1 MHLAVY
7 LPLLIPVI
15 AALAA
20 APVAE
25 RLPPRPA
32 TWLLAGSALALAVA
46 SSVVLGLLALTA
58 VVRVPFVAGLGHM
71 SARAISHAD
80 PASVPV
86 AIIATAFLA
95 YAALAACRALL
106 RRVTAIAAAGR
117 RARNLPG
124 AAQVVVTE
132 DEAADAYT
140 LPGWPC
146 RIVVTSG
153 MLRALTEGE
162 RQVLLAHERT
172 HAAGS
177 HYLFTAV
184 ARLASAANPLLR
196 PVAAAVGYTVERW
209 ADERAAAVAG
219 DRALTARAIARAALA
234 TKAAPPH
241 RDSTGR
247 ERLVAALGV
256 VTLPWVTGRAH
267 GPGPVPRRVAALL
280 SPPPR
285 LSLPLV
291 AVALLL
297 VAASG
302 VCALEAVRNMHQ
314 FVEYAQSFK
323 AS

>member
-7 LPLLIPVI
+7 LPLLIPAI

-20 APVAE
+20 RPVAE

-32 TWLLAGSALALAVA
+32 TWLLAGSALVLAVA

-86 AIIATAFLA
+86 AIIAAAFLA

-117 RARNLPG
+117 RARDLPG
-124 AAQVVVTE
+124 AGQVVVTE

-234 TKAAPPH
+234 TKAAPP
-241 RDSTGR
+241 RRNET
-247 ERLVAALGV
+247 VA
-256 VTLPWVTGRAH
+256 LPWVNGRAH

-302 VCALEAVRNMHQ
+302 ACALEAVRNMHQ